1 MAVQVDIPGV
11 GNVIAKNAAEDS
23 TLQEI
28 LKALKGRGGTGGVD
42 PAVVLVVLAA
52 EPVD

>member
-1 MAVQVDIPGV
+1 MAVEVNIPGV

-28 LKALKGRGGTGGVD
+28 LKALRGRGGGGGSGGGAG
-42 PAVVLVVLAA
+42 PGGGAG
-52 EPVD
+52 